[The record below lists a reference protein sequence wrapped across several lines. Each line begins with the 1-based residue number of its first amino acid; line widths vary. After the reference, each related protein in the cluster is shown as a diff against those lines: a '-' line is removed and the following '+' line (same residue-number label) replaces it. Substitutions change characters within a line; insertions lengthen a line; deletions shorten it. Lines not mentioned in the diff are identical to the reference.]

1 MILIALFTRTASPEA
16 PGVPSVRAAARA
28 TSGAGVPPV
37 EAARPSVTEARAG
50 QALTVMAVHEAQ
62 ADFVFRSLQRL
73 GVRPADLEDVFQ
85 EAFLV
90 VHKRLHTFDGSSAL
104 TTWLYGICFR
114 VAAAHRRRAW
124 FRREVPT
131 EDGAEDA
138 REAPASER
146 PDEAL
151 AAREARALVQR
162 VLDRMDIDKRAVF
175 VMFELDQLPSEEIA
189 TILGVPVGT
198 VWSRL
203 SAARKQFEKILERER
218 RQTPSTRPLHE
229 RSAP

>member
-1 MILIALFTRTASPEA
+1 MIFAALSSLVAGRARPGATPLAQASPGGA
-16 PGVPSVRAAARA
+16 LSV
-28 TSGAGVPPV
+28 
-37 EAARPSVTEARAG
+37 
-50 QALTVMAVHEAQ
+50 LAVHEAQ

-85 EAFLV
+85 EVFLV
-90 VHKRLHTFDGSSAL
+90 VHKRLHTYDGSSAL
-104 TTWLYGICFR
+104 TTWLFGVCLR

-131 EDGAEDA
+131 EDAVDL

-151 AAREARALVQR
+151 AARQAKAIVRR

-175 VMFELDQLPSEEIA
+175 VMFELDEVPSEEIA

-203 SAARKQFEKILERER
+203 HTARKQFEKLLGRDR
-218 RQTPSTRPLHE
+218 AQRDGAPRLHE
-229 RSAP
+229 GSAP

>member
-1 MILIALFTRTASPEA
+1 MIFAALSSLVT
-16 PGVPSVRAAARA
+16 ARA
-28 TSGAGVPPV
+28 HPGSPAALPAAQATTGAPL
-37 EAARPSVTEARAG
+37 SV
-50 QALTVMAVHEAQ
+50 LTVHETQ
-62 ADFVFRSLQRL
+62 SDFVFRSLQRL

-85 EAFLV
+85 EVFIV
-90 VHKRLHTFDGSSAL
+90 VHKRLHSYDGSSAL
-104 TTWLYGICFR
+104 TTWLFGVCLR

-131 EDGAEDA
+131 EDAADV
-138 REAPASER
+138 REAPESER

-151 AAREARALVQR
+151 AARQAQALVRR

-175 VMFELDQLPSEEIA
+175 VMFELDQLPSDEIA

-203 SAARKQFEKILERER
+203 SAARKQFEKLLGRER
-218 RQTPSTRPLHE
+218 GRDAPDALRAAGAGRPTAAGEAPATLPE
-229 RSAP
+229 RSLP